1 VAVEANGPRQRE
13 RLLPI
18 AAAWIDLPAG
28 TFREQG
34 TSVNVAIVV
43 VNV

>member
-1 VAVEANGPRQRE
+1 VAVAANRPRQRE

-28 TFREQG
+28 SFWEQG
-34 TSVNVAIVV
+34 TGVNAAIVV
-43 VNV
+43 VDV